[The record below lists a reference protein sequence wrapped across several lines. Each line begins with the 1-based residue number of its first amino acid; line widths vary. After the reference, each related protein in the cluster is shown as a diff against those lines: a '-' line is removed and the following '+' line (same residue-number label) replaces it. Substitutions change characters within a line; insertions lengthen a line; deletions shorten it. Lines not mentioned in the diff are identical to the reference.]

1 MDEFIKELDAD
12 LDYLEHEITADE
24 VILYV
29 ASNRKSCRCPYCGY
43 TSMRIHSR
51 YEKSFQDLPIMGK
64 KTKVIIENRKF
75 FCDNPDCT
83 FTTFAERFDILE
95 QNGKKTKRLI
105 DKIIDISLNTSSVAA
120 SRTLKDGIAEVGKST
135 ICNLLKKE
143 IPLPEKHSI
152 TKVCIDD
159 FAFRKR
165 QTYGTIMVDIDT
177 HRVADLRASR
187 EVEDVAEWLRSYPN
201 IRIVSRDGSVSYKSA
216 IEQAGM
222 DIQPSQGP
230 YGCRKKIHITPAF
243 GNLYA
248 PHRSIS
254 L

>member
-29 ASNRKSCRCPYCGY
+29 ASNRKSCRCPYCGH

-64 KTKVIIENRKF
+64 KTKVIIKNRKF

-135 ICNLLKKE
+135 ICNILKK
-143 IPLPEKHSI
+143 
-152 TKVCIDD
+152 
-159 FAFRKR
+159 R
-165 QTYGTIMVDIDT
+165 DT
-177 HRVADLRASR
+177 
-187 EVEDVAEWLRSYPN
+187 
-201 IRIVSRDGSVSYKSA
+201 
-216 IEQAGM
+216 
-222 DIQPSQGP
+222 
-230 YGCRKKIHITPAF
+230 
-243 GNLYA
+243 A
-248 PHRSIS
+248 P
-254 L
+254 